1 MPRLVQALQ
10 GVKRKRAE
18 QGGTTQVR
26 LPITVDLL
34 EKMRAVWS
42 QEGSDDSRILWA
54 AATICFF
61 GFMRSGEITVP
72 EGATFD
78 TSTHLGIQD
87 VAVDRKAEPQ
97 MVQITL
103 KVSKTDPFRKGMKV
117 YVGRTNSS
125 ICPVKALVAY
135 IRDRGMREGPLFR
148 WTNGQPLSR
157 ARFMLEVKRSLTQA
171 VSSTR
176 ATVFALARPPQQ
188 QLEV

>member
-1 MPRLVQALQ
+1 
-10 GVKRKRAE
+10 
-18 QGGTTQVR
+18 
-26 LPITVDLL
+26 
-34 EKMRAVWS
+34 MRAVWS
-42 QEGSDDSRILWA
+42 QEGSDDSRMLWA

-61 GFMRSGEITVP
+61 GFMRSGEIIVP

-78 TSTHLGIQD
+78 SSTHLGIQD

-176 ATVFALARPPQQ
+176 ATVFAVARPPQQ